1 MYVKHVP
8 LSKNKIFFFL
18 CAIPWLKDQS
28 CILLCSTKFEN
39 SGHKH
44 CCCTSWAFWYNGY
57 NPALFCLPEHYLSFP
72 STNSRCPKTLN
83 AIIMDN
89 CPKLNILSRDV
100 LAFHSGNDYMKFL
113 LQILGQCSLAEIF
126 CRLLPVQSHP
136 KAVTQNNWKEDISNV
151 ESNLNRI
158 SVEVLWITHGPSKDQ
173 LANYNRNSRS
183 DLWYF

>member
-1 MYVKHVP
+1 MYPIVFY
-8 LSKNKIFFFL
+8 KI
-18 CAIPWLKDQS
+18 
-28 CILLCSTKFEN
+28 EN

-89 CPKLNILSRDV
+89 CPELNILSQDV
-100 LAFHSGNDYMKFL
+100 LAFHSGNDYMRFL

-136 KAVTQNNWKEDISNV
+136 KAVTQNNWKEDILNV

-158 SVEVLWITHGPSKDQ
+158 SVEVLWITHGPRKDQ
-173 LANYNRNSRS
+173 LANYNRNSWS